1 MTIFTDTMNAALRK
15 NVEIE
20 PKPQEISDTQVLY
33 WAKSIIE
40 TKFRRSNYLNSPWI
54 TRDFLRLAYASE
66 TREVF
71 SVIF

>member
-1 MTIFTDTMNAALRK
+1 MNAALRK
-15 NVEIE
+15 MLKIE

-54 TRDFLRLAYASE
+54 TRDFLRLALCKK
-66 TREVF
+66 REVF